1 MTVRWI
7 TPLLGTASA
16 DETKNF
22 IGVQVIDVRDLVDKG
37 GNRTEAVK
45 EKIMAG
51 VSHLKNG
58 AKTIVCCDYGI
69 SRSNAIAAGILAVHE
84 QMPFADAVR
93 TVQKQ
98 TGEKEIKLEPLNVV
112 RRAIESRLE
121 RKRTMGKRT
130 ILVTGAHGF
139 VGTQVSRRL
148 KSKFEV
154 IAPTHEQLDI
164 AQGGTQLS
172 LLVDEHDVDCILHLA
187 NPRVYTS
194 NSALGETLVMLRNV
208 LDVCVSQD
216 VSLIYPSSWEIY
228 TGYAG
233 TLLADEAVA
242 ALPRGPYGE
251 TKHLAESMIKHW
263 RQTTGLRC
271 ALIRSSPVYG
281 SGSNKPKFIYNFV
294 EKARKSETIVTHRYL
309 NGEPA
314 LDLLHIDDFLA
325 ALVMACEQEYVGT
338 LNVGTGMATS
348 TRLIAEILKHELGSN
363 SAIEQTEIET
373 NVACVAMNSKKAEQS
388 LGWQPRVALHD
399 GLKQLISDYLDKGN
413 EN

>member
-7 TPLLGTASA
+7 TPLLGTAPA
-16 DETKNF
+16 DEMQNF
-22 IGVQVIDVRDLVDKG
+22 IDVQIVDVRDLVDKG

-51 VSHLKNG
+51 VHHLKNG

-84 QMPFADAVR
+84 EIPFSDAVR
-93 TVQKQ
+93 TVQQQ

-112 RRAIESRLE
+112 RRAIENRSD
-121 RKRTMGKRT
+121 KKKTAGKRA
-130 ILVTGAHGF
+130 ILVTGANGF
-139 VGTQVSRRL
+139 VGTQVVRRL
-148 KSKFEV
+148 KDKFDV
-154 IAPTHEQLDI
+154 IAPTHESLDVE
-164 AQGGTQLS
+164 QGGTQLS
-172 LLVDEHDVDCILHLA
+172 LLVDQHDVDCILHLA
-187 NPRVYTS
+187 SPRVYTS

-216 VSLIYPSSWEIY
+216 VSLIYPSSWETY
-228 TGYAG
+228 SGYAG

-251 TKHLAESMIKHW
+251 TKHLAELMIKHW
-263 RQTTGLRC
+263 QQTTGLRC

-281 SGSNKPKFIYNFV
+281 SGSKKPKFIYNFV

-314 LDLLHIDDFLA
+314 LDLLHIDDLVA

-338 LNVGTGMATS
+338 LNVGTGIATS
-348 TRLIAEILKHELGSN
+348 TRLIAELLKHELGSN
-363 SAIEQTEIET
+363 SAIEHTEIET
-373 NVACVAMNSKKAEQS
+373 GVACVAMNYRKAEQA
-388 LGWQPRVALHD
+388 LGWRPRVALHD
-399 GLKQLISDYLDKGN
+399 GLKQLLADYLDKGN
-413 EN
+413 EQ